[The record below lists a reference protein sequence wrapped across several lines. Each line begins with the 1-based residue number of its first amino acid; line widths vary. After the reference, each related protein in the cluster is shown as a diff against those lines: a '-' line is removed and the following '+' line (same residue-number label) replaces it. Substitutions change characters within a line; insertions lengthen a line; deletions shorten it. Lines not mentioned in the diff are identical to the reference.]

1 VAAELDAL
9 AVVLTAGAGDCDG
22 DLFAQVGE
30 LLGT

>member
-1 VAAELDAL
+1 LVPTKSARQ
-9 AVVLTAGAGDCDG
+9 AGAGDCDG